1 MQPEANSGGRLIL
14 ALAGP
19 RRADSPEV
27 IGMNTYIRERLR
39 ADAAHVVARAAA
51 EQLIVHKGL
60 RGRFRELLVD
70 AILAP
75 WLPPYAGCA
84 TGMIVDQE
92 DRTREATQEDVVI
105 FDRSLVPAVLA
116 HTSAMEG
123 VFPFD
128 GVLARVEVK
137 SLLTRGELEKA
148 VRAANE
154 VHRMKFCGPPGR
166 LFNAPISTVFAF
178 GSDLVT
184 NPIGELER
192 LLSVVDECGLHYQDS
207 CPDIPGPILAVCV
220 VGRGCW
226 TFGRVEGEN
235 GKSGWL
241 QAKMNKTHD
250 EVLHFVGTLSNSCFN
265 VHVDREG
272 RQQDEKRG
280 AGGGIG
286 NFILTWDTFE
296 VSPVQQPRKAGS

>member
-1 MQPEANSGGRLIL
+1 
-14 ALAGP
+14 
-19 RRADSPEV
+19 
-27 IGMNTYIRERLR
+27 MNTYIRERLR
-39 ADAAHVVARAAA
+39 ADAAHVVARAAP

-70 AILAP
+70 SILSP

-92 DRTREATQEDVVI
+92 DRIREATQEDIVI
-105 FDRSLVPAVLA
+105 FDRALVPAVLA

-148 VRAANE
+148 VRAAKE
-154 VHRMKFCGPPGR
+154 IHEMKFCGPPD
-166 LFNAPISTVFAF
+166 LSSPAPISTVFAF
-178 GSDLVT
+178 RSDLVT
-184 NPIGELER
+184 EPISEIER
-192 LLSVVDECGLHYQDS
+192 LLSVVDASGLHYQPP
-207 CPDIPGPILAVCV
+207 CADIPGPVLALCV

-226 TFGRVEGEN
+226 TFGRVEGK
-235 GKSGWL
+235 GGRSGWL
-241 QAKMNKTHD
+241 QAKMNRPHD
-250 EVLHFVGTLSNSCFN
+250 ELLHFVGILSNSCFN
-265 VHVDREG
+265 VHADRQG
-272 RQQDEKRG
+272 TQRHVNRG

-286 NFILTWDTFE
+286 NFILTWDTYE
-296 VSPVQQPRKAGS
+296 VSPVQLPPKAGS